1 MYNNIVKT
9 KINSSLIET
18 IEKDSYRNNDYLL
31 KEIEDGLTNMFK
43 KMELETTEALDTEKN
58 K

>member
-31 KEIEDGLTNMFK
+31 KEIEDGLTNMFN